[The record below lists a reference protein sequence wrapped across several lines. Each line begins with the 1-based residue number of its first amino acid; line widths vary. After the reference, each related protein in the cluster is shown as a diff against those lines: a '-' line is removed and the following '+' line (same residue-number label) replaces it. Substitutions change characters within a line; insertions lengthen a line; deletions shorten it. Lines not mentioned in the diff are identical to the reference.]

1 MESYPYYDT
10 NLDNMD
16 HLDYQTNHHSSEI
29 TALAAQCA
37 GVMALRLVH
46 DHVINLDVNQ
56 YGRIINK
63 AVIPVYMRIK
73 KLQEVGLTI
82 SITISA
88 L

>member
-82 SITISA
+82 SITVSA